1 MFRFFCLTFG
11 LTTLISAQTLRQ
23 AGAQRALLMG
33 AAADADEFGI
43 SNRLLDPM
51 YAATLSSQYNMLEP
65 ENAMKWNPIHPSQNT
80 YNFGP
85 GDKLVAFAQANHMR
99 TRGHNLCWWS
109 FNPGWVTALAASATP
124 ATMASVLQDHI
135 TTVVTHYRGQVFA
148 WDVVNEALSDSQS
161 ATGITLKNS
170 IWYNQPGI
178 GSTGTG
184 YIEQAFQWAHAA
196 DPDALLFYNEYN
208 VEAPGAKFNAMV
220 AMVKDFVARG
230 VPIHGVG
237 IQMHIDTS
245 GYPSS
250 AGLAQNIRQ
259 VTALGLQVH
268 ITEMDVR
275 LPVDS
280 NGVATAA
287 AQQAQAQ
294 TYQRILTVCLQNP
307 GCTAFQTWGFTDKYS
322 WIPGSYPGLGAALPF
337 DASYQPKP
345 AVDAMVTALE
355 SVPPVLIG
363 ANMVNAASY
372 AGGAVAP
379 GELVTLFG
387 ANYGP
392 PTLVPAQLDSKGL
405 VSSTLGGTQVFF
417 DGIPAPLIYAVA
429 GQVSVVVPYEV
440 AGKQQ
445 TVVQYAYNGV
455 KSNSATIPVVASAP
469 AIFAVNA
476 AGSGQGLVINQDA
489 SLNSAANPAAGG
501 SIVAVLATGG
511 GTVEG
516 GATDGELAPAA
527 GNQSL
532 PVSAAIGGV
541 PANVAYSGPAPG
553 EVNGVMQVNLTVPP
567 GLSGAQPLV
576 ITVGGVASQTGIT
589 LAVK

>member
-1 MFRFFCLTFG
+1 M
-11 LTTLISAQTLRQ
+11 SAQTLRQ
-23 AGAQRALLMG
+23 AGPERALLMG

-51 YAATLSSQYNMLEP
+51 YASTLSPQYNMLEP

-80 YNFGP
+80 YNWGP
-85 GDKLVAFAQANHMR
+85 GDLLVAFAQANKMR

-109 FNPGWVTALAASATP
+109 YNPTWVTTLAASATP

-135 TTVVTHYRGQVFA
+135 TTVVTHYKGRVFA

-208 VEAPGAKFNAMV
+208 VEAPGAKFNAML

-250 AGLAQNIRQ
+250 AGLAQNVQ
-259 VTALGLQVH
+259 QLTALGLQVH

-280 NGVATAA
+280 SGVATAA
-287 AQQAQAQ
+287 ALQAQAL

-337 DASYQPKP
+337 DTSYQAKP

-405 VSSTLGGTQVFF
+405 VSSTLSGAQVLF

-429 GQVSVVVPYEV
+429 GQVSAVVPYEV
-440 AGKQQ
+440 AGQQQ
-445 TVVQYAYNGV
+445 TVVQYVYSGV
-455 KSNSATIPVVASAP
+455 KSNAVTIPVVASAP

-476 AGSGQGLVINQDA
+476 AGSGPGLVINQDG
-489 SLNSAANPAAGG
+489 SLNRAANPAAGG
-501 SIVAVLATGG
+501 SIVTVLATGG
-511 GTVEG
+511 GTVAG

-527 GNQSL
+527 GNQTL
-532 PVSAAIGGV
+532 PVTATIGGV
-541 PANVAYSGPAPG
+541 PATVAYSGPAPG
-553 EVNGVMQVNLTVPP
+553 EVNGVMQVNLTVPS
-567 GLSGAQPLV
+567 GLTGTQALR
-576 ITVGGVASQTGIT
+576 ITVGGAQSQSGIT
-589 LAVK
+589 IAVK